1 MGTLRAALWHLRHGG
16 ISQLKTWQHRQN
28 LLELNGSNDISAKA
42 VRPSRKSNAT
52 QLDFPAFQARNRS
65 QQHSKM
71 RVAVILDDFSM
82 QAWGYEWDCI
92 AIRPDSWKVE
102 LQSNPVEMLFV
113 ESAWAG
119 NGKTWSYHLTGTSAP
134 RPALLELVSWCKD
147 NGIPTVFWN
156 KEDPPHYDDFLDT
169 ARLFDSVFTSDSTQ
183 IERYMKDL
191 GHERIAPLSF
201 AAQPVV
207 HNPIRPQHGF
217 QSRDVAFAGMYF
229 AHKFPERR
237 EQLEMLLGGAL
248 AVSGYMNTGL
258 EIFSRQLGGEEK
270 YQFPEPYASHV
281 VGSLP
286 YEKMLTAY
294 KAYKVFL
301 NVNSVV
307 DSPSMC
313 ARRIFEIS
321 ASGTPVVTA
330 PSRAIGEFFDMTEVV
345 EVHTQEEAASSIRS
359 LVRSKE
365 LRDRTA
371 HLAQRK
377 IWQGHT
383 YAHRAEAV
391 LEAAGI
397 RPSMDNKRSLAVTPK
412 ISALV
417 STIRPHQITHI
428 LSSVGKQLNVETE
441 LVLLT
446 HGFEV
451 DETRLRREAK
461 ELGIENL
468 VLLSEPRTTSLGA
481 CLNIAASASSGVYVT
496 KMDDD
501 DLYGAH
507 YLQDQAAAHRYS
519 GADVVGKQAHYMYLG
534 GRNATLLRFEEREH
548 RFTDLVMGPTIFTTG
563 EMMRAVP
570 FLELGRGED
579 TNFLKDV
586 AAAGGKI
593 YSADRFNFV
602 QMRSDAVSGHTWS
615 AEETDLM
622 ASGVVSAFG
631 LNEENILF

>member
-1 MGTLRAALWHLRHGG
+1 MRTALWHFRRGG
-16 ISQLKTWQHRQN
+16 FSQLKTWKRRQGS
-28 LLELNGSNDISAKA
+28 EASNGPNDISARTLRSA
-42 VRPSRKSNAT
+42 TNSSRT
-52 QLDFPAFQARNRS
+52 LLDFPAFRTSDRAAPTS
-65 QQHSKM
+65 SL

-82 QAWGYEWDCI
+82 QAWGYEWECV
-92 AIRPDSWKVE
+92 AIRPDTWEETLRSA
-102 LQSNPVEMLFV
+102 PVEMLFV

-119 NGKTWSYHLTGTSAP
+119 NNKAWAYHLTGTSAP
-134 RPALLELVSWCKD
+134 RPALVELVAWCKEQ
-147 NGIPTVFWN
+147 GIPTVFWN
-156 KEDPPHYDDFLDT
+156 KEDPPHYEDFLDA
-169 ARLFDSVFTSDSTQ
+169 ARLFDTVFTSDSTQ
-183 IERYMKDL
+183 IDRYKRDL
-191 GHERIAPLSF
+191 GHDRIAPLSF
-201 AAQPVV
+201 AAQPTV
-207 HNPIRPQHGF
+207 HNPSRPQHGF

-248 AVSGYMNTGL
+248 DVSTTMETGL
-258 EIFSRQLGGEEK
+258 EIFSRQLGGDER
-270 YQFPEPYASHV
+270 YQFPKPYDSHV
-281 VGSLP
+281 VGSLS
-286 YEKMLTAY
+286 YDKMLTAY

-330 PSRAIGEFFDMTEVV
+330 PSRAIGEFFDKSEVI
-345 EVHTQEEAASSIRS
+345 EVHTREEAASSIRS

-365 LRDRTA
+365 LRDRTV

-383 YAHRAEAV
+383 YAHRAEQV

-397 RPSMDNKRSLAVTPK
+397 RVASEKSRSLLSTPQ

-417 STIRPHQITHI
+417 STIRPQQVRHI
-428 LSSVGKQLNVETE
+428 LSTVGRQLNVESE

-451 DETRLRREAK
+451 NEERLRREAK

-468 VLLSEPRTTSLGA
+468 VLLSEPRSTSLGA
-481 CLNIAASASSGVYVT
+481 CLNLAASASSGVYVT

-501 DLYGAH
+501 DLYGEH

-570 FLELGRGED
+570 FLELGKGED

-586 AAAGGKI
+586 AKSGGKI
-593 YSADRFNFV
+593 YSSDRFNFV
-602 QMRSDAVSGHTWS
+602 QMRSQEIAGHTWS
-615 AEETDLM
+615 VEETDLM
-622 ASGVVSAFG
+622 ASGVVSSFG
-631 LNEENILF
+631 LNEQHIMF

>member
-1 MGTLRAALWHLRHGG
+1 M
-16 ISQLKTWQHRQN
+16 TWMNRQGVID
-28 LLELNGSNDISAKA
+28 LNGTNDISARVIRSSKT
-42 VRPSRKSNAT
+42 RDHL
-52 QLDFPAFQARNRS
+52 QLDFPAFIAPERTAALSR
-65 QQHSKM
+65 M
-71 RVAVILDDFSM
+71 RVAVILDDFSA
-82 QAWGYEWDCI
+82 QAWGYEWDCL
-92 AIRPDSWKVE
+92 AIKPDSWKEE
-102 LQSNPVEMLFV
+102 LLSTPIEMLFV

-119 NGKTWSYHLTGTSAP
+119 NSKVWAYHLTGTSAP
-134 RPALLELVSWCKD
+134 RPALIELVAWCKEH
-147 NGIPTVFWN
+147 GIPTVFWN
-156 KEDPPHYDDFLDT
+156 KEDPPHYEDFLET
-169 ARLFDSVFTSDSTQ
+169 ARLFDMVFTSDSTQ
-183 IERYMKDL
+183 IDRYRKDL
-191 GHERIAPLSF
+191 GHDRIAPLSF

-207 HNPIRPQHGF
+207 HNPVRPQHGF

-237 EQLEMLLGGAL
+237 EQLEMLLGGADD
-248 AVSGYMNTGL
+248 ASGSMKVGL
-258 EIFSRQLGGEEK
+258 EIFSRQLGGDER
-270 YQFPEPYASHV
+270 YQFPKPYDAHV

-286 YEKMLTAY
+286 YDKMLTAY

-307 DSPSMC
+307 NSPSMC

-321 ASGTPVVTA
+321 ASGTPIVTA
-330 PSRAIGEFFDMTEVV
+330 PSRAIGAFFDKSEVI
-345 EVHTQEEAASSIRS
+345 EVCTREEAANSIRS

-365 LRDRTA
+365 LRDRTV

-383 YAHRAEAV
+383 YAHRAVQV

-397 RPSMDNKRSLAVTPK
+397 DPGRGNSRSLTVTPK
-412 ISALV
+412 VSALV
-417 STIRPHQITHI
+417 STIRPQQISHVLTT
-428 LSSVGKQLNVETE
+428 VGKQLNVECE

-446 HGFEV
+446 HGFEA
-451 DETRLRREAK
+451 DEVQLRREAK
-461 ELGIENL
+461 ERGIENL
-468 VLLSEPRTTSLGA
+468 VLLSEPRSTSLGA
-481 CLNIAASASSGVYVT
+481 CLNLAVSAASGVYVT

-570 FLELGRGED
+570 FLELGKGED
-579 TNFLKDV
+579 TNFLKNV
-586 AAAGGKI
+586 ATAGGKI
-593 YSADRFNFV
+593 YSADRYNFV
-602 QMRSDAVSGHTWS
+602 QMRSHEITGHTWS
-615 AEETDLM
+615 VEETDLM
-622 ASGVVSAFG
+622 ASGVVSTFG
-631 LNEENILF
+631 LNEQHIMF